1 MDLNFERTPSRHEKL
16 TQNSMDPHGRLANV
30 KQFRF
35 RADPAN
41 ILRDM
46 NSNGECIESLDS
58 MKPKQF
64 NFRMSQGDYDRILL
78 KLES

>member
-1 MDLNFERTPSRHEKL
+1 MNLNYERKPLGHENLK
-16 TQNSMDPHGRLANV
+16 QNPVDPHGRLANV
-30 KQFRF
+30 KQFSF
-35 RADPAN
+35 RADPAK

-46 NSNGECIESLDS
+46 NSIGECSESFDS

-78 KLES
+78 NLES